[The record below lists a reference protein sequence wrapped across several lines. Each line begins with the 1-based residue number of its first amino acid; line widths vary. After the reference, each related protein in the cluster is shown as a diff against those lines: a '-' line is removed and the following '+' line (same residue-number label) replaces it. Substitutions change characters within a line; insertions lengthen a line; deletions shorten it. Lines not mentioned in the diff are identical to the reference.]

1 MKKYSII
8 IATLIFMLFVSCSSN
23 SKSNNDSDG
32 NDAET
37 IDEDADFQEPD
48 IFDDD
53 HKTDDSDSESND
65 PSQEEPDND
74 FGCPIVEGDQDYEKL
89 WLTDDDPYADREN
102 FLYKY
107 YGDYNVAADDPE
119 QVRATLWKYHF
130 SSYNGCRIYNQC
142 SKADIH
148 PYEACA
154 DNYPFEPI
162 LIEDYPNQDDTVV
175 KNENILKNKCDGL
188 MTPEK
193 RWKNDW
199 IYGRD
204 PEYFAKNGKVVFIMK
219 SYYAPGVVGTFVFDI
234 PTRQLIKIGDGAAK
248 LDFNGHTVLMST
260 YNKSINDDSPDLPG
274 YQMPVQEVIYYDIE
288 KHKYGY
294 AWYGEKFYGINYL
307 GLGDSYA
314 MMSYQTK
321 PDDYGEMKVV
331 YTKIGDWKNWKEL
344 KKFTD
349 NGMDW
354 VAAIYPNFYG
364 SQVVFLN
371 YDVAAIFCDLEKGD
385 DGCVKVSDEKEKA
398 YSPKMVGD
406 RKIIYIS
413 TSYDENG
420 AELNNIIQLELNK
433 DGSVKSRDILI
444 HDDRINAIRDVNN
457 EFLLYSIKIG
467 ETENEHPI
475 SAPCYYRFSD
485 KKTVCLDS
493 EEDALFTK
501 HYSYMPGYGRYLIYQ
516 YYFDYVLRDMECY
529 CDYHPDRCPYSD
541 YTPNPDNPKVP
552 EWRKK

>member
-1 MKKYSII
+1 M
-8 IATLIFMLFVSCSSN
+8 
-23 SKSNNDSDG
+23 
-32 NDAET
+32 
-37 IDEDADFQEPD
+37 
-48 IFDDD
+48 
-53 HKTDDSDSESND
+53 
-65 PSQEEPDND
+65 
-74 FGCPIVEGDQDYEKL
+74 
-89 WLTDDDPYADREN
+89 
-102 FLYKY
+102 
-107 YGDYNVAADDPE
+107 
-119 QVRATLWKYHF
+119 
-130 SSYNGCRIYNQC
+130 
-142 SKADIH
+142 
-148 PYEACA
+148 
-154 DNYPFEPI
+154 
-162 LIEDYPNQDDTVV
+162 
-175 KNENILKNKCDGL
+175 
-188 MTPEK
+188 
-193 RWKNDW
+193 
-199 IYGRD
+199 
-204 PEYFAKNGKVVFIMK
+204 
-219 SYYAPGVVGTFVFDI
+219 
-234 PTRQLIKIGDGAAK
+234 
-248 LDFNGHTVLMST
+248 DFNGKMVLMST
-260 YNKSINDDSPDLPG
+260 YNKSITDDSPNLPN

-294 AWYGEKFYGINYL
+294 AWYGEKFYGINYM
-307 GLGDSYA
+307 GLGDTYA

-433 DGSVKSRDILI
+433 DGTVKSRDVLLNDNRITGILDFSSDFI
-444 HDDRINAIRDVNN
+444 
-457 EFLLYSIKIG
+457 LYMIEKGRTS
-467 ETENEHPI
+467 NDHPI
-475 SAPCYYRFSD
+475 SMVCYYRFTD
-485 KKTVCLDS
+485 KKSFCLDS
-493 EEDALFTK
+493 DDDMEIRKD
-501 HYSYMPGYGRYLIYQ
+501 YSYIPGYGRYLIYQ
-516 YYFDYVLRDMECY
+516 HYFDYVLRDMECY

-552 EWRKK
+552 VWRKK